1 MDSFQENKMK
11 LSKGHSRTR
20 ENVILFVIK
29 YDYTMEL
36 NKWSLGLDPSAW
48 GSALSYWYNSIC
60 RIGKKLIQ
68 IKTHRDTAVDGNNY
82 DQIRAF
88 RSDEIYTKPI
98 GIFDAKTTDPNVAKT
113 IVATMIG
120 YFMGTTNT
128 QTYGHLYDLTIISEI
143 SLLLLLS
150 PENICDSAL
159 TFPNPPKIGIF
170 FLSWHN
176 NLINLI

>member
-20 ENVILFVIK
+20 ESVILFVIK

-98 GIFDAKTTDPNVAKT
+98 GIFDAKTTDPNVANHC
-113 IVATMIG
+113 G
-120 YFMGTTNT
+120 YNDRLF
-128 QTYGHLYDLTIISEI
+128 YGNYEYANIWASLRLDHHLRNLFTLTI
-143 SLLLLLS
+143 LS